1 MRTRGLIRV
10 RRAELTEDDDLDA
23 EREGE
28 AGAEDRD
35 AAAKWARSAGALSRS
50 GSSGVPHANVLPNR
64 RGVLRARHSRVSC
77 VRVGLGLAWVAHLI
91 MTSLEHFSHML
102 CRMMAGRAVAQSCVK
117 RGGLGGGE
125 GGACVFTSA
134 PTAVCAHTFLYTTR
148 ETHRSKLEWNFI
160 WCGDLSNGV
169 VRNQV
174 VEGLRG
180 GVEGGAEANRS
191 KPRSSIMESSAR
203 SVLRLVQPSQRSLGS
218 RTPKVSCISTAC
230 PSSLSS
236 TTARSCTAWRRSRA
250 ARRILEE
257 CFENSSSITSE
268 KTSISPHTHPLPRM
282 GPDQP
287 PQTSHG

>member
-117 RGGLGGGE
+117 RGGLGGW
-125 GGACVFTSA
+125 GGWRVRVYQC
-134 PTAVCAHTFLYTTR
+134 
-148 ETHRSKLEWNFI
+148 THRCVRSHLLVHDA
-160 WCGDLSNGV
+160 GDASFKA
-169 VRNQV
+169 
-174 VEGLRG
+174 
-180 GVEGGAEANRS
+180 GVE
-191 KPRSSIMESSAR
+191 
-203 SVLRLVQPSQRSLGS
+203 LHLVR
-218 RTPKVSCISTAC
+218 
-230 PSSLSS
+230 
-236 TTARSCTAWRRSRA
+236 
-250 ARRILEE
+250 
-257 CFENSSSITSE
+257 
-268 KTSISPHTHPLPRM
+268 
-282 GPDQP
+282 
-287 PQTSHG
+287 

>member
-117 RGGLGGGE
+117 RGGLGGVGRVAR
-125 GGACVFTSA
+125 ACLPVH
-134 PTAVCAHTFLYTTR
+134 PPLCAL
-148 ETHRSKLEWNFI
+148 
-160 WCGDLSNGV
+160 
-169 VRNQV
+169 
-174 VEGLRG
+174 
-180 GVEGGAEANRS
+180 
-191 KPRSSIMESSAR
+191 
-203 SVLRLVQPSQRSLGS
+203 
-218 RTPKVSCISTAC
+218 TP
-230 PSSLSS
+230 
-236 TTARSCTAWRRSRA
+236 SCTRRG
-250 ARRILEE
+250 RRIVQSWSGT
-257 CFENSSSITSE
+257 SSGAVT
-268 KTSISPHTHPLPRM
+268 
-282 GPDQP
+282 
-287 PQTSHG
+287 